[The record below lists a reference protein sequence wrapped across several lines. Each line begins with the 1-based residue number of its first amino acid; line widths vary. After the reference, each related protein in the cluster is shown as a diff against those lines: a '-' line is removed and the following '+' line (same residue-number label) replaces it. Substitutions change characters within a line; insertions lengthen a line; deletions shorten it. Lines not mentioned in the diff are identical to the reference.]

1 MDALVS
7 TEWLAGELGAAD
19 LRIVDATYCP
29 FDPAREPEAEY
40 VAGHIPGAVFLDLG
54 GLADPAT
61 DLPGMV
67 PPAGMFAERMTALGL
82 ATDQRIVLYDDSP
95 NRTSPRAWWMLKLHG
110 ARHVAILD
118 GGLAKWKAE
127 GRPLGTGHEIGTGP
141 GFAVARD
148 VATLRDLDAMRR
160 NQAEGGAQVVD
171 ARSEARFSGAE
182 ADPRTGVAP
191 GHIPGSVNIPY
202 GRMFNPDG
210 TWKQGDVLRAAF
222 DAAGVDLDKPIIM
235 TCGSGVTAA
244 GLMFGAR
251 LLGARDVALYDG
263 SWSEWGA
270 DPMTD
275 KAVTA

>member
-7 TEWLAGELGAAD
+7 TEWLAGELSAED

-29 FDPAREPEAEY
+29 FDPARDPEADY
-40 VAGHIPGAVFLDLG
+40 VAGHLPGAVFLDLG

-110 ARHVAILD
+110 ARQVAILD

-127 GRPLGTGHEIGTGP
+127 GRPLGTGKEIGTGP
-141 GFAVARD
+141 GFAVAKD

-160 NQAEGGAQVVD
+160 NQEEGGAQVVD

-182 ADPRTGVAP
+182 ADPRPGVAP
-191 GHIPGSVNIPY
+191 GHIPGSVNLPY

-222 DAAGVDLDKPIIM
+222 DAAGVDLDTPIIM

-244 GLMFGAR
+244 GLMFGAQ

-270 DPMTD
+270 DPTTD

>member
-7 TEWLAGELGAAD
+7 TEWLAGELGAED
-19 LRIVDATYCP
+19 LRVVDATYCP
-29 FDPAREPEAEY
+29 FDPARNPEAEY

-82 ATDQRIVLYDDSP
+82 AADQRIVLYDDSP

-110 ARHVAILD
+110 ARQVAILD

-127 GRPLGTGHEIGTGP
+127 GRPLGTGHEIATGP
-141 GFAVARD
+141 GFAVAKD
-148 VATLRDLDAMRR
+148 GATLRDLDAMRR
-160 NQAEGGAQVVD
+160 NQEEGGAQVVD

-182 ADPRTGVAP
+182 ADPRPGVAP

-210 TWKQGDVLRAAF
+210 TWKQGDALRAAF
-222 DAAGVDLDKPIIM
+222 DAAGVDLDTPIIM

-244 GLMFGAR
+244 GLMFGAQ